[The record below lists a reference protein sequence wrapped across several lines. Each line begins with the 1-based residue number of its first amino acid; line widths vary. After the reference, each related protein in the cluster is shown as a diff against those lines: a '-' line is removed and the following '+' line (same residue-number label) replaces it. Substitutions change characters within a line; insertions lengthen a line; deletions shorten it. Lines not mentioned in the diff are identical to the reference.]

1 MIKQLE
7 LPSPPILTT
16 ILIVILL
23 TASDWALWV
32 YTIII
37 PALINKY
44 ARKHQRP
51 NYSIIAFTLSLAASI
66 VFSNSARESIECIIY
81 FLPALSIYLLIS
93 NSVDTTFDLNNVMQ
107 TMSYAAAIIATAG
120 LILISANLG
129 EEISWTEPS
138 KLVAATQYI
147 FISVPNDVLYLIIF
161 IPLSTLTYLHSPSR
175 YNQLFLIA
183 HALSCLSLAIVLQS
197 RLAILALLM
206 LVILYFLIYRKGK
219 ILATLTTILFL
230 LLCAG
235 VYFEASIIE
244 KFKNFEFTRI
254 YLWRVS
260 WEMFARFPFLG
271 IGPHLYEQYYPL
283 FVYKLNLN
291 TTELHDPRT
300 MPWAHSLYFE
310 ALAEKG
316 ILGFLTL
323 SAILLQST
331 QRCKNN
337 LKKQKSHTNIA
348 LALTIGTYIFASAV
362 ELTFHR
368 WWSYSLFFS
377 IVAIIETNHK
387 LCSTTEDS

>member
-7 LPSPPILTT
+7 LPSPPILII
-16 ILIVILL
+16 ILIAILL
-23 TASDWALWV
+23 TASAWALWP
-32 YTIII
+32 YAAII
-37 PALINKY
+37 PILTNRYLRKY
-44 ARKHQRP
+44 QNL
-51 NYSIIAFTLSLAASI
+51 NYPIVAFTASLVASI
-66 VFSNSARESIECIIY
+66 TLSNGISESIESLIY
-81 FLPALSIYLLIS
+81 FLPALSIYLLITT
-93 NSVDTTFDLNNVMQ
+93 SVNKELDQDKVIQ
-107 TMSYAAAIIATAG
+107 SISYTASIIATLG
-120 LILISANLG
+120 LAFIGANLG
-129 EEISWTEPS
+129 LETSWPEPS
-138 KLVAATQYI
+138 KLVIATQYI

-271 IGPHLYEQYYPL
+271 VGPHLYEQYYPL

-323 SAILLQST
+323 SAILLQSI

-337 LKKQKSHTNIA
+337 LKKQKSHTNTA